1 VRKIEEGGMRKENEK
16 RGQNKK
22 ISICVM
28 IILGFIFAN
37 VSGCAAGFL
46 GMGSTASWKEEVLLH
61 DGSKII
67 VERWQKHGG
76 RSEPGQGPGISDQSI
91 SFTIPGIN
99 KTVTWEDEASAEL
112 GGCANFKLLALHI
125 MNNTPYIIAK
135 PNLCLS
141 YNKWGRPNPPYVIFK
156 YEDREWKR
164 IEIKDL
170 PVEFKNIN
178 LAIDTLNDEEK
189 LVSQGL
195 VSAEMVK
202 KLNRELSQQEYKEI
216 ARTPLKG
223 VGCEKMVRVQGGW
236 YGIDWFSS
244 QPNHEAC
251 IKFCRQKN
259 VKNEDCPCDSLF
271 KGGK

>member
-1 VRKIEEGGMRKENEK
+1 MRDKSNLM
-16 RGQNKK
+16 NKTG
-22 ISICVM
+22 II
-28 IILGFIFAN
+28 IAILGFIFMN

-46 GMGSTASWKEEVLLH
+46 GIGSTASWKEEVLLH

-76 RSEPGQGPGISDQSI
+76 RSEPGQEPGVSDQSI

-99 KTVTWEDEASAEL
+99 KTVKWEDEASHEL

-141 YNKWGRPNPPYVIFK
+141 YNKWRRPNPPYVILK

-164 IEIKDL
+164 IEIKNL

-223 VGCEKMVRVQGGW
+223 VGCMELVPDGNGGW
-236 YGIDWFSS
+236 LGIGWFKS
-244 QPNHEAC
+244 QPSYEECLKYCKRNN
-251 IKFCRQKN
+251 IKAEYCL
-259 VKNEDCPCDSLF
+259 CDKYF
-271 KGGK
+271 KSNIKGE